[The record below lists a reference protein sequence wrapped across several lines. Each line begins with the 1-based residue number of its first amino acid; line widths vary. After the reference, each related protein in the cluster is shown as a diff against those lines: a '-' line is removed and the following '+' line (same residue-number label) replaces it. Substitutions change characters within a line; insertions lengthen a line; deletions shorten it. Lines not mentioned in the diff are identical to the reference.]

1 MLVLDPAIRNPS
13 MYKYIMLIYQNIYIS
28 ESNKSKTHPAI
39 KNNVN
44 MTIFVVFLWS
54 VGDRLFCFNHRTCLQ
69 ATQSIQIPP

>member
-1 MLVLDPAIRNPS
+1 MLVLYPAIRNPS
-13 MYKYIMLIYQNIYIS
+13 MYEYILLIYQNISLS
-28 ESNKSKTHPAI
+28 ESNKCNTYPAI

-44 MTIFVVFLWS
+44 MTIFVVYLWS